1 MQKNKLSKAFSLV
14 ELSIV
19 ILVVGILLAAI
30 TKGKDLYSDM
40 QLKTAQSVTSSSLI
54 NSMKSVSLWLD
65 TTTISNI
72 RDANKIQLDFD
83 NNVHFWRDNKVSS
96 LATLIEL
103 QANSTAN
110 TDATKP
116 LLIRNGLGGLPSI
129 QFDGNNYFT
138 LNNATKSPLTDNDDT
153 YSIAI
158 VMKSNHLQAA
168 SGTPISIGATTN
180 HFAFNITSNT
190 AAEISQGT
198 GNTQTFTH
206 DSLRKNIYIF
216 VVNNNNANNVKI
228 YNNSDTST
236 DIATTTPSSSSLI
249 QGRIN
254 VAANLSDTPGYNGQ
268 ISEIIV
274 FNNELSQKEVEE
286 INDYFKQKYN
296 IPIN

>member
-54 NSMKSVSLWLD
+54 NSLKSVSLWLD

-72 RDANKIQLDFD
+72 RDADKNQLDFD
-83 NNVHFWRDNKVSS
+83 NNVHYWRDNKVSS

-116 LLIRNGLGGLPSI
+116 LLVRNGLGGLPSI
-129 QFDGNNYFT
+129 QFDGANYFT

-168 SGTPISIGATTN
+168 SGTPIAIGAAAN
-180 HFAFNITSNT
+180 HFAFNITNNT
-190 AAEISQGT
+190 GAEISQGT
-198 GNTQTFTH
+198 GNTRTFTH

-236 DIATTTPSSSSLI
+236 DIATTTPSSSSII
-249 QGRIN
+249 QEKIN
-254 VAANLSDTPGYNGQ
+254 IAANISDTPGYNGQ
-268 ISEIIV
+268 ISEVIV